1 MNVRIGETDKL
12 FYKIVT
18 FKKFKIIKENIFFKF
33 WHLNETVTFIL
44 KVPRA
49 QWWQRIISIRLPHKL
64 NLSKH
69 TRIRILQIAHPSVLG

>member
-33 WHLNETVTFIL
+33 
-44 KVPRA
+44 
-49 QWWQRIISIRLPHKL
+49 
-64 NLSKH
+64 
-69 TRIRILQIAHPSVLG
+69 